1 MKTFIKII
9 RYAQVALTALPTA
22 LALIRKIRAAFGS
35 DKVQEAIKAFNEFI
49 DKIAPPS
56 ETADSRRQTTEEI
69 NPEKEKRRRFFRFM
83 NRTRM
88 AGRISDREVA
98 VICERNLIQPY
109 AEAQYKS

>member
-1 MKTFIKII
+1 MKETIKII
-9 RYAQVALTALPTA
+9 RNLLAILAAVPSA
-22 LALIRKIRAAFGS
+22 LAMIGKIREAFGS

-49 DKIAPPS
+49 DKIAPPAP
-56 ETADSRRQTTEEI
+56 TADSTGSTPA

-109 AEAQYKS
+109 MGA